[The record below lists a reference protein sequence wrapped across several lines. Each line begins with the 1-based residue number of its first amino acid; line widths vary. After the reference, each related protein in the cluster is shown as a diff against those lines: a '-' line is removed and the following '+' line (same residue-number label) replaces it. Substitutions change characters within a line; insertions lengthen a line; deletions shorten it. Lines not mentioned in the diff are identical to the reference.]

1 MRILIKGIV
10 QGVGFRPFI
19 YRLAQRHNLTGFTR
33 NLGTGEVEIV
43 VKGKEIKE
51 FQENIILEKPP
62 LAQIDSFYV
71 EEDGFQEDSF
81 RQFSIEASEESGK
94 RPSFIPPDVA
104 LCHNCLREMQTQ
116 GDRREKYYFT
126 SCTDCG
132 PRFTII
138 KDLPYDRPN
147 TTMDVFPLCSPC
159 EKEYT
164 DPGNRR
170 YHAQPIACPECGPPI
185 FLYNKEKEKLPTDNP
200 IQEAA
205 RLIDE
210 GKILV
215 IKGIGGMHLV
225 MRASQEEPL
234 RNFRQR
240 TGRLTK
246 PYAIMA
252 RDLETIKTFAQVSV
266 QEEELLL
273 SGARPIMALKK
284 RKDTYPLASTISQ
297 LHTIGVMLPYTGL
310 HYLLFEYSQENALV
324 MTSAN
329 LPGLPMTKDNQEAF
343 FLPADY
349 FLLHEREI
357 QMRCDDS
364 VVRLINGKPIF
375 LRRSRGWVPLPIQ
388 LPRKTNQIV
397 VALGAEQNTAACLV
411 RDDKAILTQYV
422 GTIKNLETEEYY
434 RETLDHF
441 LRIFRINLP
450 ELVACDLHPQYETTA
465 IAEELAEQYPK
476 SQVVR
481 VQHHLAHFASVLAEQ
496 QEVVEEA
503 LGLICD
509 GAGYG
514 FDGKVWGGE
523 VFSYRNNQF
532 QRMAHLENQPL
543 VGGDL
548 ATRYPGRIALGIL
561 SKSLNQEQ
569 LTELATKGPLQL
581 RSQEEVQL
589 VLQQLAND
597 SGIVYTSST
606 GRILDA
612 LAALLNIC
620 REMTHEGEPAM
631 LLETTASRGN
641 PDKYQYQLPIREE
654 QGLDILLTTS
664 LLEQAHRSLQ
674 TGASKE
680 DLAASA
686 QKALAQGLVNLVLRA
701 SQKTGIKKI
710 CCSGGVFYNDFL
722 TSFIDKELQKKGFTV
737 YFNQQVGPGDNGIS
751 LGQAYYALL
760 NGMNN

>member
-19 YRLAQRHNLTGFTR
+19 YRLAQKHNLTGFTR

-43 VKGKEIKE
+43 VKGQEIKE
-51 FQENIILEKPP
+51 FQENILLEKPP
-62 LAQIDSFYV
+62 LAQIDSLYV
-71 EEDGFQEDSF
+71 EEDSFQEDSF
-81 RQFSIEASEESGK
+81 SQFSIEASEENGK

-104 LCHNCLREMQTQ
+104 LCDNCLREMQTQ

-159 EKEYT
+159 QQEYR

-185 FLYNKEKEKLPTDNP
+185 FLYNREREKLETDNP

-205 RLIDE
+205 RLIGE
-210 GKILV
+210 GKVLA

-225 MRASQEEPL
+225 MRASSEEPL
-234 RNFRQR
+234 KTFRQR

-252 RDLETIKTFAQVSV
+252 RDLEIVKNFAYVSAK
-266 QEEELLL
+266 EEELLL
-273 SGARPIMALKK
+273 SGARPIVALEK
-284 RKDTYPLASTISQ
+284 RKDAYQLASTISH

-310 HYLLFEYSQENALV
+310 HYLLFEYSTEAALV

-329 LPGLPMTKDNQEAF
+329 LPGLPMTKDNEEAF

-388 LPRKTNQIV
+388 LPRKTEKIV
-397 VALGAEQNTAACLV
+397 VSVGAEQNTSACLL
-411 RDDKAILTQYV
+411 RDDKAIMTQYV

-434 RETLDHF
+434 RETLNHF
-441 LRIFRINLP
+441 LRMFRITDP
-450 ELVACDLHPQYETTA
+450 EVVACDLHPQYETTA
-465 IAEELAEQYPK
+465 IAEELAQQYPK
-476 SQVVR
+476 AQIVR

-496 QEVVEEA
+496 QEVIAEA

-548 ATRYPGRIALGIL
+548 ATKYPGRIALGIL
-561 SKSLNQEQ
+561 SKCLTQQQ
-569 LTELATKGPLQL
+569 LTELTKQGSLQL
-581 RSQEEVQL
+581 RNQEEVQL
-589 VLQQLAND
+589 VLQQLANNK
-597 SGIVYTSST
+597 GIVYTSST

-612 LAALLNIC
+612 LAALLDIC

-631 LLETTASRGN
+631 LLETVAYDGN
-641 PDKYQYQLPIREE
+641 PDKYQYPLPIKEE
-654 QGLDILLTTS
+654 QDLDVLLTTS
-664 LLEQAHRSLQ
+664 LLGQVYGSLQ
-674 TGASKE
+674 EGALRE

-686 QKALAQGLVNLVLRA
+686 QKALAQGLVDLVLRA
-701 SQKTGIKKI
+701 SQKTGIKTV
-710 CCSGGVFYNDFL
+710 CCSGGVFYNNFL
-722 TSFIDKELQKKGFTV
+722 ASFIDQELQKSGLTV
-737 YFNQQVGPGDNGIS
+737 YFNQQVGGGDNGLS

-760 NGMNN
+760 SNF